1 MINPLAVVEAFNAA
15 SNAGDLDRMLEFFAD
30 DAVLTT
36 LPPPAELAHSIFAGK
51 VQIRAWFAPQM
62 QHLHIAP
69 RNLRANGT
77 TVGWEATIASDMFR
91 QLGIDSFEVRAEAV
105 VENGQMTA
113 LTVTQTPESVAKF
126 ARVTDQGHTDSA
138 DPTA

>member
-1 MINPLAVVEAFNAA
+1 MDPLAVVEAFNAA

-36 LPPPAELAHSIFAGK
+36 LPPPAEPEHGTFVGK
-51 VQIRAWFAPQM
+51 AQIREWFAPQM
-62 QHLHIAP
+62 PHLHVAP
-69 RNLRANGT
+69 HNLRANGT
-77 TVGWEATIASDMFR
+77 IVVWEATIASDMFR
-91 QLGIDSFEVRAEAV
+91 QLGIDSFDVLAEAV